1 MKEMNNCSYAYAVG
15 KLEERWRTLLEEE
28 IDNCVPMTF
37 MVCTAVAGMVSE
49 FRGEESVKVI
59 LSEIDS
65 DRTEESLVAN
75 ATLLF
80 ARTGG
85 CISCR
90 KFKINSKETSDG
102 GTYLMYSIPVMQEL
116 QTERGYYTHHKT
128 IIVVYKEWIDIATR
142 ESYEFQ
148 GIEPEPKMEGPLP
161 TVWLEIKPGVSWF
174 KYKESALMAVRAYRD
189 VSGYKS
195 REAYNQLIRWGDER
209 MIDILDSE
217 IESFKRHAEE
227 RGLYKDAPEEF
238 YRQIGLILVAL
249 KIVRKVYG
257 IHTKKKE
264 LESFIF
270 ENVTVAWHTK
280 VVDQCYEYP
289 YEDSEEGDLF

>member
-49 FRGEESVKVI
+49 FRGEE
-59 LSEIDS
+59 
-65 DRTEESLVAN
+65 
-75 ATLLF
+75 
-80 ARTGG
+80 
-85 CISCR
+85 
-90 KFKINSKETSDG
+90 
-102 GTYLMYSIPVMQEL
+102 
-116 QTERGYYTHHKT
+116 
-128 IIVVYKEWIDIATR
+128 
-142 ESYEFQ
+142 
-148 GIEPEPKMEGPLP
+148 
-161 TVWLEIKPGVSWF
+161 
-174 KYKESALMAVRAYRD
+174 
-189 VSGYKS
+189 
-195 REAYNQLIRWGDER
+195 
-209 MIDILDSE
+209 
-217 IESFKRHAEE
+217 
-227 RGLYKDAPEEF
+227 
-238 YRQIGLILVAL
+238 IGLILVAL

>member
-1 MKEMNNCSYAYAVG
+1 MKRKICFVTIAVMVLSLIGCGSKESTDDASAQEEKQNKAKIEEAMENEDYDKAKTLTANDSNYKDLYKDLEAYLMVVNDIQMRYVHAKFDDSEDSEFEECAE
-15 KLEERWRTLLEEE
+15 KLE
-28 IDNCVPMTF
+28 
-37 MVCTAVAGMVSE
+37 G
-49 FRGEESVKVI
+49 
-59 LSEIDS
+59 
-65 DRTEESLVAN
+65 
-75 ATLLF
+75 
-80 ARTGG
+80 
-85 CISCR
+85 
-90 KFKINSKETSDG
+90 
-102 GTYLMYSIPVMQEL
+102 
-116 QTERGYYTHHKT
+116 
-128 IIVVYKEWIDIATR
+128 IIAVYKEWIDIATR

-195 REAYNQLIRWGDER
+195 GEAYNQLIRWGDER